1 MQFHRQCDYLLRF
14 QAKRRINKSI
24 LLRKW
29 SRNAFDVEDNAYE
42 TLILVYSRE
51 LDLPDRPIILLK
63 AMWKRRTPHNTQK
76 M

>member
-1 MQFHRQCDYLLRF
+1 MLIF

-29 SRNAFDVEDNAYE
+29 PRNAFDVEDNAYE

-51 LDLPDRPIILLK
+51 LDLPNRPIVLIE
-63 AMWKRRTPHNTQK
+63 AMWKRRAPFNTQK